1 MGLVQSDPQVL
12 WGTPVFAGTKVPA
25 ETLFD
30 YIEQGDTL
38 DDFLRDFPSV
48 GRDRAVLALQGAR
61 CALVEAEVG
70 PR

>member
-1 MGLVQSDPQVL
+1 MGLVQSTPQVL

-38 DDFLRDFPSV
+38 DDFVRDFPSV
-48 GRDRAVLALQGAR
+48 GRERAVMALQGAR
-61 CALVEAEVG
+61 CALVAAELG
-70 PR
+70 E